1 MSGRCPSKYSSYGYF
16 VLLSSLFKSNSLFFL
31 FQVSFI
37 IMALLTNI
45 IIDGLGD
52 ECAGGETT
60 LAQILMQIF
69 INGGGIFDFCRSYPS
84 VRFFIAPPNI
94 RNKPSWYP
102 RFRPTILRVFQ
113 QVLSG
118 RPQNLQALED
128 YPGTL
133 DNDGIH
139 FNIMSGILYVQ
150 DMFDQSVRL
159 MLQPSPDVS
168 IR

>member
-1 MSGRCPSKYSSYGYF
+1 
-16 VLLSSLFKSNSLFFL
+16 
-31 FQVSFI
+31 
-37 IMALLTNI
+37 
-45 IIDGLGD
+45 
-52 ECAGGETT
+52 
-60 LAQILMQIF
+60 MQLF

-102 RFRPTILRVFQ
+102 RFRPTVLRVFQ

-118 RPQNLQALED
+118 RPQNLQSLED

-150 DMFDQSVRL
+150 DMFDQSVQL

-168 IR
+168 IRWAIILCVVRVSVILIFDRVLHTESGLPSRAVIGFWPSFRNVLWTFSSDLGVVLDVYFCA

>member
-1 MSGRCPSKYSSYGYF
+1 MVDVRPSI
-16 VLLSSLFKSNSLFFL
+16 VLAAVLCFLAAFLSLIHCFL
-31 FQVSFI
+31 FQVSFV

-139 FNIMSGILYVQ
+139 FNLMSGILYVQ

>member
-1 MSGRCPSKYSSYGYF
+1 MTFDQFELCYSSILLLLLSMSGRCSSKYSSYGYF

-69 INGGGIFDFCRSYPS
+69 INGGGIFDFCRSLPICSVLYCTTQYLEQAFKVSKIQAYHFTSLPAGLVRTSAKPPS
-84 VRFFIAPPNI
+84 FR
-94 RNKPSWYP
+94 RLSWN
-102 RFRPTILRVFQ
+102 
-113 QVLSG
+113 S
-118 RPQNLQALED
+118 
-128 YPGTL
+128 
-133 DNDGIH
+133 
-139 FNIMSGILYVQ
+139 
-150 DMFDQSVRL
+150 
-159 MLQPSPDVS
+159 
-168 IR
+168 